1 MDTRYNLFRYAPVE
15 AQGSCTFLRGLAMHD
30 NLQGYAYEARRNL
43 CSTCSLEDIVAKVP
57 AINRAVIS
65 MRA

>member
-1 MDTRYNLFRYAPVE
+1 
-15 AQGSCTFLRGLAMHD
+15 MHD